1 MKKVRKFLNCLR
13 NQDYFISMLMSILL
27 FVFLAV
33 SNPYFFTKG
42 NILSLQA
49 SIAPNAIIA
58 VGMMLLISM
67 GVFDQSVGSIMGAS
81 GILCAWMLNQEIPII
96 ICILAS
102 LVFGMMIGLING
114 LLVAKGK
121 IIPLIATIGTMYTF
135 RGLCFIMISSSAS
148 GNLYGFPQGFLNI
161 GGSTFLG
168 LYPMTWIMFIL
179 VIAVQYVIKCTYIGK
194 RLYYIGGNPVSAQSL
209 GFNVDR
215 SLIGAF
221 VVCGMLCAL
230 SGVLSVARFESASRY
245 LGDGI
250 QLQILIACIIG
261 GGSFAGG
268 KGDML
273 GALFGTIFVCLL
285 KNCFNLFDLNP
296 LLQSVITG
304 ATLVVV
310 VTIDSAMHLKK
321 MRALGQV

>member
-1 MKKVRKFLNCLR
+1 MKKVLAFLKYLR
-13 NQDYFISMLMSILL
+13 NQEYFISLLMSVLL
-27 FVFLAV
+27 FAFLAIF
-33 SNPYFFTKG
+33 SPHFFTKG
-42 NILSLQA
+42 NLLSLQA
-49 SIAPNAIIA
+49 TIAPNGIIA
-58 VGMMLLISM
+58 IGMMLLISM
-67 GVFDQSVGSIMGAS
+67 GVFDQSVGSVMGAS
-81 GILCAWMLNQEIPII
+81 GILCAWMLTKSIPVVV
-96 ICILAS
+96 CILAS
-102 LVFGMMIGLING
+102 LVFGMLIGLLNG

-135 RGLCFIMISSSAS
+135 RGLCFILISSSAT
-148 GNLYGFPQGFLNI
+148 GNLYGFPQSFLNI

-168 LYPMTWIMFIL
+168 VYPMTWILLIL
-179 VIAVQYVIKCTYIGK
+179 VIGVQYIIKCTYIGK
-194 RLYYIGGNPVSAQSL
+194 RFYYIGGNPASAKSL

-215 SLIGAF
+215 CMIGAF
-221 VVCGMLCAL
+221 IVCGLLCAL
-230 SGVLSVARFESASRY
+230 SGVLSVARFETASRY

-268 KGDML
+268 KGDMI

-310 VTIDSAMHLKK
+310 VTADSAMHLKK